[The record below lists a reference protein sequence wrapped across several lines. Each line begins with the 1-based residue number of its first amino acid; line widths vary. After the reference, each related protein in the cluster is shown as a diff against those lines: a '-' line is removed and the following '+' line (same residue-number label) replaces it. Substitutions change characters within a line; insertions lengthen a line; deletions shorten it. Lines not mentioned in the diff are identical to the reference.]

1 VGSGTVDADRLSRR
15 VAPLV
20 VFAAGM
26 LRPAF
31 DAVESAGE
39 LRVEYA
45 NARDLADRIVAGEDV
60 DVFASASPDHPRR
73 LRDAGLVGEPLAF
86 ASNRLVVAVP
96 AGSSAVDHRVL
107 GEPGRRVVVEVAG
120 IPLGDYTREL
130 LGQLEQR
137 DDLDG
142 GRGFAAAVFGNVVC
156 EVQTVFEV
164 ADALLD
170 GRADAG
176 LLYATDVA
184 ARSGALR
191 AIELPVSVGV
201 TCVACVV
208 GSSTRQA
215 AAAAWVG
222 GLVGG
227 PAGSVLRETG
237 FGPPPGG

>member
-1 VGSGTVDADRLSRR
+1 VGSGAVDADRLSRR

-31 DAVESAGE
+31 DAADLAGE
-39 LRVEYA
+39 RRVEYA
-45 NARDLADRIVAGEDV
+45 NARDLAARIVAGDDV
-60 DVFASASPDHPRR
+60 DVFASASPDHPRQ
-73 LRDAGLVGEPLAF
+73 LRDAGLVGEPVAF

-96 AGSSAVDHRVL
+96 AGSPAADHRVL
-107 GEPGRRVVVEVAG
+107 GEPGRRVVLEAPG

-130 LGQLEQR
+130 LGLLEQ
-137 DDLDG
+137 LDG
-142 GRGFAAAVFGNVVC
+142 GGGFRAAVLGNVVC
-156 EVQTVFEV
+156 EVQTVFDV

-176 LLYATDVA
+176 VLYATDVA
-184 ARSGALR
+184 ARSGGLR

-215 AAAAWVG
+215 AAAAWVAD
-222 GLVGG
+222 LVGG
-227 PAGSVLRETG
+227 PAGGVLRETG